1 MITKK
6 HCCNVPLKSRKKI
19 VHNPD
24 FTLSSTPTPKV
35 IKIPALKYS
44 KTYEQ
49 VLISTHLPI
58 LRYSK
63 WLTKS
68 SKSWKEGKR
77 RSVSEFLI
85 CLFCEIN
92 ERFIRNTVSNE
103 RKHHVS
109 DNDVTHETLH
119 PIIAEPFWIEI
130 RTCLFDWRSKMNKYS
145 RVVYKLLVISVP
157 TKFQIRKLVEG
168 WFNFNEK

>member
-1 MITKK
+1 MSLW
-6 HCCNVPLKSRKKI
+6 NPGRKLYTTQI
-19 VHNPD
+19 LPFHQHLPQ
-24 FTLSSTPTPKV
+24 KV

-77 RSVSEFLI
+77 CSVSEFLI

-168 WFNFNEK
+168 WLNFNEK